1 MADIVRTQG
10 EALPN
15 SMKSAW
21 RDMGDGTHAL
31 ERAMQAIVN
40 GAVISV
46 TNPLPVGD
54 TWAIAV
60 LVDRED
66 NDIDKA
72 WVVPVG
78 YEYQILGVYVE
89 YNAEGAVAGNRQ
101 IVVEWQNDSGYV
113 FGEARAGAILTQGQ
127 ARKFSFAS
135 SQADLVTFRDT
146 DFLTTPIPPAVFLP
160 AGYALRVYEN
170 NAVDLTDNMHVY
182 VHIAR
187 RVV

>member
-54 TWAIAV
+54 TWT
-60 LVDRED
+60 VDTLIDRAD
-66 NDIDKA
+66 NDIDKT
-72 WVVPVG
+72 WLVPDAR
-78 YEYQILGVYVE
+78 EYQILGVYVE
-89 YNAEGAVAGNRQ
+89 YNAEGPTAGNRQ
-101 IVVEWQNDSGYV
+101 IVVEWRNVTNNVIGQV
-113 FGEARAGAILTQGQ
+113 RVGAVLAQAAVGQFMLAPGLLDLTT
-127 ARKFSFAS
+127 
-135 SQADLVTFRDT
+135 VRDT
-146 DFLTTPIPPAVFLP
+146 DWLMTPMPLTLFLP
-160 AGYALRVYEN
+160 AGYSLRVYESTGSD
-170 NAVDLTDNMHVY
+170 VTDNMHVS
-182 VHIAR
+182 VHIKQ